1 MLCEC
6 CSLSRDY
13 MANTLTT
20 FDAVREIGLTMAN
33 VVDGTTYGAP
43 ALKVRGRP
51 VACVPV
57 NKSAEPNSAV
67 FWVGRDRR
75 AVLIKKKPDTY
86 YVTDHYEPYGAVL
99 VRLSHIARGELS
111 QLLQWAIGFVATT
124 RKTVPV
130 SRSKPNTKPVRRAR
144 AVTMKSKGRRK

>member
-1 MLCEC
+1 MGT
-6 CSLSRDY
+6 
-13 MANTLTT
+13 TLTT
-20 FDAVREIGLTMAN
+20 FDAVREIGLALPD
-33 VVDGTTYGAP
+33 VVDGSTYGSP

-51 VACVPV
+51 VTCVPV

-75 AVLIKKKPDTY
+75 AALIKKQPDIY
-86 YVTDHYEPYGAVL
+86 YVTEHYEPYGTVL

-111 QLLQWAIGFVATT
+111 QLLHWAIGFVATT

-130 SRSKPNTKPVRRAR
+130 SR
-144 AVTMKSKGRRK
+144 

>member
-1 MLCEC
+1 MGT
-6 CSLSRDY
+6 
-13 MANTLTT
+13 TLTT
-20 FDAVREIGLTMAN
+20 FDAVREIGLALPD
-33 VVDGTTYGAP
+33 VVDGTTYGSP

-51 VACVPV
+51 VTCVPV

-99 VRLSHIARGELS
+99 VRLSRIARDELRE
-111 QLLQWAIGFVATT
+111 LLQLAIGFVAAT
-124 RKTVPV
+124 KNSPAV
-130 SRSKPNTKPVRRAR
+130 SRSGHGAKPVRRAR
-144 AVTMKSKGRRK
+144 VLTAKSKTRRK